1 MYRYEKGRF
10 QPARFEAPREVE
22 LTLVVNGRPA
32 LRLAHSPGEEVEL
45 GLGFLWLGGV
55 FDTLE
60 QVRWFRRAEGV
71 LEFEVAG
78 RAGPGVPLR
87 TSSCG
92 MGIVYGQRNVRE
104 LPFAALDPELPIRMH
119 AVLRE
124 RAVEYRRTRGIHG
137 AALFT
142 LEGRLLHLS
151 EDIGRHNA
159 VDKIA
164 GRMLLEGWSPPFAL
178 AVSGRVSA
186 EMAQKAAA
194 MGAVLLTSRTGATR
208 SGLESA
214 ERHNLTVCTYVR
226 PLGYRLNTSP
236 GRLLVR
242 AADEVFEAVRVQE
255 EPGAETGG

>member
-10 QPARFEAPREVE
+10 HPERFPSPREVE
-22 LTLVVNGRPA
+22 LTLVVNGRPT

-55 FDTLE
+55 FDTLD

-92 MGIVYGQRNVRE
+92 MGLVYGARAAQE
-104 LPFAALDPELPIRMH
+104 LPFVALDPELPVRMH
-119 AVLRE
+119 AALRE
-124 RAVEYRRTRGIHG
+124 QAVEYRRTRGIHG

-142 LEGRLLHLS
+142 PEGRLLHLS

-164 GRMLLEGWSPPFAL
+164 GRILLEGWSPPFAL
-178 AVSGRVSA
+178 AVSGRVSG

-194 MGAVLLTSRTGATR
+194 MGAVLLTSRTGATQ
-208 SGLESA
+208 SGLETA
-214 ERHNLTVCTYVR
+214 ERRNLTVCTYVR

-236 GRLLVR
+236 GRLLVG
-242 AADEVFEAVRVQE
+242 AADEVLEPVRVEE
-255 EPGAETGG
+255 EPRSEPGG

>member
-10 QPARFEAPREVE
+10 HPERFEAPREVE
-22 LTLVVNGRPA
+22 LTLVVNGSPA

-55 FDTLE
+55 FDNLD

-78 RAGPGVPLR
+78 RTGRGVPLR
-87 TSSCG
+87 TSGCG
-92 MGIVYGQRNVRE
+92 MGLVYGERPVSE
-104 LPFAALDPELPIRMH
+104 LPFVALDPELPVRMH

-137 AALFT
+137 AALFNP
-142 LEGRLLHLS
+142 EGRLLHLS

-164 GRMLLEGWSPPFAL
+164 GRILLEGWEPPFAL
-178 AVSGRVSA
+178 AVSGRVSS
-186 EMAQKAAA
+186 EMAYKAAA
-194 MGAVLLTSRTGATR
+194 LGAVLLTSRTGATQ
-208 SGLESA
+208 SGLETA
-214 ERHNLTVCTYVR
+214 GRHNLTVCTYVR
-226 PLGYRLNTSP
+226 PLGYRVNTSP

-242 AADEVFEAVRVQE
+242 ALDEVFDPVRVE
-255 EPGAETGG
+255 KKPGSEADG

>member
-10 QPARFEAPREVE
+10 LPQRFEAPREVE

-32 LRLAHSPGEEVEL
+32 LRLAHSPGEELEL
-45 GLGFLWLGGV
+45 GLGFLWLGGA
-55 FDTLE
+55 FDTLD
-60 QVRWFRRAEGV
+60 QVRWFRRAQEV

-78 RAGPGVPLR
+78 RTESGVPLR
-87 TSSCG
+87 TSGCG
-92 MGIVYGQRNVRE
+92 MGIVYGQRNVGE
-104 LPFAALDPELPIRMH
+104 LPFVALDPELPIRMH

-124 RAVEYRRTRGIHG
+124 RAVQYRRTRGIHG

-142 LEGRLLHLS
+142 TEGRLLHLS

-164 GRMLLEGWSPPFAL
+164 GRILLEGWKPPFAL
-178 AVSGRVSA
+178 AASGRVSS
-186 EMAQKAAA
+186 EMARKAAA
-194 MGAVLLTSRTGATR
+194 MGAVLLASRTGATQ
-208 SGLESA
+208 SGLEAA

-236 GRLLVR
+236 GRLIAR
-242 AADEVFEAVRVQE
+242 TADEVFDPVGVEEQPDSEAD
-255 EPGAETGG
+255 G